1 MQGTHLF
8 PSIPH
13 GLLEQVD
20 EVGRAELA
28 QRGKRICAGINGLS
42 QDLLVDSVA
51 APLAV
56 ASLLNRWGHEL
67 GNSWRNH
74 CDKRTP
80 TRGDDLRSHGLA
92 KGDGAVDARVLAVG
106 TWRCSRADWF
116 WRRCCTQRGTMA
128 NGRGTLG
135 ELGQKPLPLWSSHG
149 IGPIS
154 VTLKATFDGSPSDP
168 KTGYMSI

>member
-8 PSIPH
+8 PSVPD

-28 QRGKRICAGINGLS
+28 QRGKRICAGINGLG

-51 APLAV
+51 APLAG
-56 ASLLNRWGHEL
+56 ASAWNRWGHEL

-80 TRGDDLRSHGLA
+80 TRRRWPPVSRAGKRRRRCRCQ
-92 KGDGAVDARVLAVG
+92 GAGCWNLAVQSG
-106 TWRCSRADWF
+106 RLALAAMLYAAKD
-116 WRRCCTQRGTMA
+116 GTMA
-128 NGRGTLG
+128 NGRRGRLG
-135 ELGQKPLPLWSSHG
+135 ELRQKPLPLWSSSALTRNWPNLRHTIAG
-149 IGPIS
+149 R
-154 VTLKATFDGSPSDP
+154 
-168 KTGYMSI
+168 